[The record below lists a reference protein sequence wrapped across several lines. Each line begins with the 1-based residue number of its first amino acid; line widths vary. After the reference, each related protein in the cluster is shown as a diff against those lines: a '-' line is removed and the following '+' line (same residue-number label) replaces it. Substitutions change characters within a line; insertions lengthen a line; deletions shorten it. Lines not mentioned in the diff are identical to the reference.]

1 MKNDLLK
8 FWQDE
13 SGASLAEY
21 GLLVGLIAVVAI
33 AMMTSLGEG
42 IRDKFSAISGAISS
56 AGGGGGG

>member
-33 AMMTSLGEG
+33 AMMTQLGTG
-42 IRDKFSAISGAISS
+42 ISAKFQAIRDAITGAG
-56 AGGGGGG
+56 AGGS